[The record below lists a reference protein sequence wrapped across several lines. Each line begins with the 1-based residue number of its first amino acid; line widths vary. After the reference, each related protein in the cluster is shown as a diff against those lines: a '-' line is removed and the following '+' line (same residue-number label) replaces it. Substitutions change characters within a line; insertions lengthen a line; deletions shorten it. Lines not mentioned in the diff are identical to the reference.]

1 MIRVLHVVTHM
12 NRGGLE
18 TMIMNYYRNIDKKKI
33 QFDFLVHRMERAA
46 YDEEIETL
54 GGYIHRLPVLNPFS
68 LKYRK
73 KLNNFFKE
81 HPEYQIVHVHQ
92 DCLSSIIL
100 KAAKKNGV
108 RVRIAH
114 SHNANQDKNIKYFI
128 KIFYMQ
134 FIPHYATAL
143 MACGQAAGDWM
154 FQGKNYTILNNA
166 INCEEYA
173 FNAKKRKDLREQ
185 LNINKD
191 ELIIGHIGRFSS
203 PKNHKF
209 LVEVFAK
216 VNESRSSKLLL
227 IGDGELRGDIEKQ
240 VKELKLEDKVI
251 FTGVRS
257 DIPDLLQAMDIFVFP
272 SVYEGLPVTMIE
284 AQASGIQCVISDAI
298 SDKCIITKNVV
309 SIEKLSDSKEK
320 WAELILKKAKIQR
333 RDTTDEIKTHGYDI
347 KENAKWLEEFY
358 LRSYN

>member
-114 SHNANQDKNIKYFI
+114 NHNANQDKNIKYFI

-185 LNINKD
+185 LNIIKD
-191 ELIIGHIGRFSS
+191 ELIIGHKGNYPI
-203 PKNHKF
+203 
-209 LVEVFAK
+209 LAK
-216 VNESRSSKLLL
+216 MARKL
-227 IGDGELRGDIEKQ
+227 
-240 VKELKLEDKVI
+240 
-251 FTGVRS
+251 
-257 DIPDLLQAMDIFVFP
+257 PVFP
-272 SVYEGLPVTMIE
+272 EVINERSMLHIDNLCEFLCQIMLIKLFTLEAVVLIPQNPAWTKTSDMVKKIAEVSGKRIITTKLFTPAIKLCGKIPGEISDLVNKAFGNSTYALAMSQYEGIDYQVVDFE
-284 AQASGIQCVISDAI
+284 A
-298 SDKCIITKNVV
+298 
-309 SIEKLSDSKEK
+309 SIERTESNEK
-320 WAELILKKAKIQR
+320 K
-333 RDTTDEIKTHGYDI
+333 G
-347 KENAKWLEEFY
+347 
-358 LRSYN
+358 